1 MENEKDNIKKIV
13 DCYSQIVSVNKDKI
27 KGWKINQHVISE
39 NPYVKI
45 GITEPVFAENEKD
58 KSTDEQTKAS
68 ASESGLKNFGN
79 LKGDFKIVN
88 NGKI

>member
-13 DCYSQIVSVNKDKI
+13 DCYSQIVSVNKDNI

-45 GITEPVFAENEKD
+45 GITEPVFAESEKD

-68 ASESGLKNFGN
+68 ASDSGLKNFGN